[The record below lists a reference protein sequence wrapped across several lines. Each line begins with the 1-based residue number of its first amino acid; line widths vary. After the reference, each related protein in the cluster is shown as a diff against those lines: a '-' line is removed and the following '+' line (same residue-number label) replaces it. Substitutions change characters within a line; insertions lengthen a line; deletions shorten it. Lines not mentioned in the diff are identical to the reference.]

1 MIKKVLVYCLL
12 LLIILNIPFSVKVE
26 ASDIANLGFVET
38 DIILFPDGDAL
49 VSYTIRYNLVKDKTK
64 LAFTM
69 GGFDKITP
77 VFDFENAWVITDD
90 NTSYGIDIVDLGGG
104 DYDIIN
110 ADEKRLGGEY
120 LTYKFR
126 FTANMARAGY
136 LAKTTSHEGHDLVVF
151 NWAPSEWD
159 ESMDHYTV
167 RINYPLQ
174 FSHQSATREEVEEF
188 LLKYHFATE
197 EWMNKEYLIDY
208 KVEMIDGTFWVQV
221 QLHKDNVPKNYSFKI
236 QQYISEEIFAGIG
249 DISSDSKE
257 TIPDRREVAKKN
269 KTSARIG
276 LLFAIGILFGGTAI
290 AAGKKHRSI
299 VKAKATLDEI
309 LWARDDWEPQSW
321 K

>member
-1 MIKKVLVYCLL
+1 M
-12 LLIILNIPFSVKVE
+12 
-26 ASDIANLGFVET
+26 
-38 DIILFPDGDAL
+38 
-49 VSYTIRYNLVKDKTK
+49 
-64 LAFTM
+64 
-69 GGFDKITP
+69 
-77 VFDFENAWVITDD
+77 
-90 NTSYGIDIVDLGGG
+90 
-104 DYDIIN
+104 
-110 ADEKRLGGEY
+110 
-120 LTYKFR
+120 
-126 FTANMARAGY
+126 
-136 LAKTTSHEGHDLVVF
+136 
-151 NWAPSEWD
+151 
-159 ESMDHYTV
+159 
-167 RINYPLQ
+167 
-174 FSHQSATREEVEEF
+174 EEF

-290 AAGKKHRSI
+290 ATGKKHRSI

-309 LWARDDWEPQSW
+309 LWARDDWEPPKLEIASFRRMVLLLTKQML
-321 K
+321 